1 MAGIRTQ
8 DCEPEHKPFS
18 PAFIVMFRRLWGFIP
33 GEGRW
38 GQICCWPLLSHI
50 SLSHHSGACGK
61 GREQA
66 RVLRGVLEK
75 QGLQQACDCDWGP
88 YDGQWKQ
95 GNQSQDPARNP
106 RGLGGAQ
113 SLQLGCASFPLRT
126 HSWART

>member
-66 RVLRGVLEK
+66 RVLRGCWRNR
-75 QGLQQACDCDWGP
+75 ACS
-88 YDGQWKQ
+88 K
-95 GNQSQDPARNP
+95 PATAIGALMMVSGSRATSP
-106 RGLGGAQ
+106 RIRPGTPGALGEP
-113 SLQLGCASFPLRT
+113 SLC
-126 HSWART
+126 SWAVLPSL